1 MKNQIKSII
10 SEEFSSLVNTIENDF
25 EINYKRKINNFLLSQ
40 MDKKINIDDLIVK

>member
-40 MDKKINIDDLIVK
+40 MDKKNYCEYGLC